1 MTDEN
6 PYSPPKSYLGGF
18 GSTRPAAIVV
28 LAAVIVLAI
37 VGAGLVEALRH
48 PSKSLLFISIPAI
61 PAILS
66 LAYVRFPGF
75 KPLRILAMLFGVLF
89 SGILMLVCIG
99 IFRRFG
105 VSYPLALL
113 YSGSLSLALGIC
125 ALAIFRWKRT
135 DLFASNTGRQL
146 GSDVD

>member
-6 PYSPPKSYLGGF
+6 PYSPPKSYLGSF
-18 GSTRPAAIVV
+18 GSTRHAVIIV

-37 VGAGLVEALRH
+37 VGAGLIEALRH
-48 PSKSLLFISIPAI
+48 PSKNL
-61 PAILS
+61 
-66 LAYVRFPGF
+66 
-75 KPLRILAMLFGVLF
+75 
-89 SGILMLVCIG
+89 
-99 IFRRFG
+99 RFG
-105 VSYPLALL
+105 VSYPLAIL

-135 DLFASNTGRQL
+135 DLFASNTGRQF